1 MRLLGKFV
9 GAEMISLVV
18 SRGGGSVRVRRKIVQ
33 LSDAIMGALGHDAT
47 PVLRVDGAADYMRA
61 PDATASI
68 VMMVPAQH
76 CVNLHVAP
84 RRSNAHSCPMWF
96 LAHPLFYEGN
106 EGLKATN
113 RGEVVEENLEHRAGI
128 EPANTGFAD
137 QRVSHFAT
145 GAHPAA
151 SSEFSCENSSPAFEE
166 TILPLKESALPQNK
180 NPTLLT
186 ERVGYLSLDFECP
199 RSCFRSI
206 AQPTQCFGNSTGRNK
221 SR

>member
-84 RRSNAHSCPMWF
+84 PPQRSFVPDAVPGTPF
-96 LAHPLFYEGN
+96 VL
-106 EGLKATN
+106 
-113 RGEVVEENLEHRAGI
+113 
-128 EPANTGFAD
+128 
-137 QRVSHFAT
+137 
-145 GAHPAA
+145 
-151 SSEFSCENSSPAFEE
+151 
-166 TILPLKESALPQNK
+166 
-180 NPTLLT
+180 
-186 ERVGYLSLDFECP
+186 
-199 RSCFRSI
+199 
-206 AQPTQCFGNSTGRNK
+206 
-221 SR
+221 